1 MRPPYLLEL
10 VDDLSFIPRRTV
22 LYPPSYV
29 VDDPAAAAI
38 EHTLTTSPPARPPA
52 TVESLDRR
60 APPQAE
66 HPLGPELI
74 DRITAPQELI
84 FLRRRLRVENDR

>member
-10 VDDLSFIPRRTV
+10 GDGLSFIPRRTV

-29 VDDPAAAAI
+29 VDDPAAVAI
-38 EHTLTTSPPARPPA
+38 EHTLAAGPPARPPA
-52 TVESLDRR
+52 TIEGLDRR
-60 APPQAE
+60 TPTEAE

-74 DRITAPQELI
+74 DGITAPKELI
-84 FLRRRLRVENDR
+84 FPR